1 MMVNDDQN
9 AALRKLPAV
18 DGLLKQP
25 AVANLLDEYP
35 RGELLWAVR
44 IVLNER
50 RVALLAGQDVDL
62 DVPSLALAIREKL
75 QERSQPYL
83 RRVINATGIV
93 LHTGLGAGTIGGGGR
108 CGNRGCLSGILQP
121 RATARYGPT
130 RRSA

>member
-62 DVPSLALAIREKL
+62 EVPSMALAIREKL

-83 RRVINATGIV
+83 RRMINATGIV
-93 LHTGLGAGTIGGGGR
+93 LHTGLGRAPLAEEAVAAIADR
-108 CGNRGCLSGILQP
+108 FSGILQP

-130 RRSA
+130 WRSA